1 MCTPAVPV
9 MLQNFGASDNGYYS
23 VILVSIWELGEAC
36 GPLLVAPLSEYFG
49 RLPVYHVANVMFTV
63 WSIASALS
71 QNVQM
76 LIAFR
81 FLTGL
86 SVASVTLDAAV
97 VGDLF
102 PVEKRGTVQSI
113 MGVAPLIGPVFGP
126 TIGGVISESIGWR
139 WMFWI
144 LAICSGIVELGFIVF
159 FRETYKVTILRRKAK
174 RLRKETGNELL
185 RPAIDRPTDFGA
197 FLQKGLIRPA
207 RMICLSPVLV
217 LMALYVSIIF
227 AYIYILVTTLTP
239 IFQEGYGFSTR
250 SASLVFIGI
259 GMRGS
264 YWRKIVAD
272 N

>member
-1 MCTPAVPV
+1 MCTPAVP
-9 MLQNFGASDNGYYS
+9 LILHSFGAQNNDYYS
-23 VILVSIWELGEAC
+23 VLLVAIWELGEAC
-36 GPLLVAPLSEYFG
+36 GPLLVAPMSEYFG
-49 RLPVYHVANVMFTV
+49 RLPVYHSANIMFTV

-113 MGVAPLIGPVFGP
+113 MGIAPLIGPVFGP
-126 TIGGVISESIGWR
+126 TIGGLISDSIGWR

-144 LAICSGIVELGFIVF
+144 LAICSGVIEVGFIVF
-159 FRETYKVTILRRKAK
+159 FRETYKVTILRRKTE
-174 RLRKETGNELL
+174 RLRKETGNQQL
-185 RPAIDRPTDFGA
+185 RPAIERPSTVEA
-197 FLQKGLIRPA
+197 FLQKGLIRPIK
-207 RMICLSPVLV
+207 MICVSPILV
-217 LMALYVSIIF
+217 LLAIYVSVVF
-227 AYIYILVTTLTP
+227 GFLYILLTTLTP
-239 IFQEGYGFSTR
+239 VFENNYHFSTR

-259 GMRGS
+259 G
-264 YWRKIVAD
+264 KDVCVAE
-272 N
+272 